1 MVHKSYT
8 KLNKPL
14 SGTVS
19 PWISLTIT
27 YRYWNSYFINWVP
40 ATQRQKFDLCVMKI
54 IVMIFSLFHVY
65 HCSLEGGWTS
75 VGGTFVESQEWR
87 FLLDGWSEGQGLKER
102 QGFAKGHFWFGS
114 LFCKLDSSV
123 RAFSWWKAQRCTNWY
138 RYGEPWKRLLG
149 SAISLGRNAISV
161 RALTRTSF
169 C

>member
-40 ATQRQKFDLCVMKI
+40 ATQGRNFDLCVMKI
-54 IVMIFSLFHVY
+54 IVMIFSLGMFITVVWR
-65 HCSLEGGWTS
+65 EGGLQW
-75 VGGTFVESQEWR
+75 GAHLWNLR
-87 FLLDGWSEGQGLKER
+87 SEGSCLMVDLKVKAWR
-102 QGFAKGHFWFGS
+102 KTQGFAKGHFWFGS

-149 SAISLGRNAISV
+149 SAISLGRNAVSV
-161 RALTRTSF
+161 RVLTRTSF